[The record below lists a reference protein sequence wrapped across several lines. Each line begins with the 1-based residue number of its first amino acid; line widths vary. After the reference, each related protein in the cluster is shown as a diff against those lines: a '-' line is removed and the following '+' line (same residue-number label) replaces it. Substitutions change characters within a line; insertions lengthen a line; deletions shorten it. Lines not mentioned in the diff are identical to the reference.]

1 MSMLK
6 PRVIET
12 NEGIQNEFTVEVF
25 DAFARTM
32 RDKGWNGVDSMLQ
45 SGISS
50 GNILEVGPGPG
61 YIGLELLKKLPGAVL
76 TGCEISPAMIKMAE
90 KNATSYGADA
100 KYVLGN
106 AMDMPFEDSSFDAVI
121 SNGSLH
127 EWEEPKR
134 VFNEIYRVLRKGG
147 RYCITDLRRDVGQ
160 LKRRLVYFSTNP
172 KEMRPGL
179 ITSLNASYTADE
191 ILDILYDSNLKNA
204 SVRNEFFG
212 LCISG
217 EK

>member
-1 MSMLK
+1 MLK

-12 NEGIQNEFTVEVF
+12 NEGIQNELTAQVF
-25 DAFARTM
+25 DAFAKTM

-50 GNILEVGPGPG
+50 GNILEIGPGPG
-61 YIGLELLKKLPGAVL
+61 YIGLELLKKLSGAAL
-76 TGCEISPAMIKMAE
+76 TGCEISPAMIKIAE
-90 KNATSYGADA
+90 KNAASYGVDA
-100 KYVLGN
+100 KYVQGN
-106 AMDMPFEDSSFDAVI
+106 AISMPFEDSSFDAVI

-127 EWEEPKR
+127 EWEDPKR
-134 VFNEIYRVLRKGG
+134 VFNEIYRVLRQGG
-147 RYCITDLRRDVGQ
+147 RYCVTDLRRDVGW
-160 LKRRLVYFSTNP
+160 LKRSMVYHSTNP

-179 ITSLNASYTADE
+179 LSSLNASYTAGE
-191 ILDILYDSNLKNA
+191 ILEILSGSSLKNA
-204 SVRNEFFG
+204 SVKKEFFG

>member
-1 MSMLK
+1 MLK

-12 NEGIQNEFTVEVF
+12 NEGIQNELTAQVF
-25 DAFARTM
+25 DAFAKTM

-50 GNILEVGPGPG
+50 GNILEIGPGPG
-61 YIGLELLKKLPGAVL
+61 YIGLELLKKLSGAAL
-76 TGCEISPAMIKMAE
+76 TGCEISPAMIKIAE
-90 KNATSYGADA
+90 KNAASYSVDA
-100 KYVLGN
+100 KYVQGN
-106 AMDMPFEDSSFDAVI
+106 AISMPFEDSSFDAVI

-127 EWEEPKR
+127 EWEDPKR
-134 VFNEIYRVLRKGG
+134 VFNEIYRVLRHGG
-147 RYCITDLRRDVGQ
+147 RYCVTDLRRDVGW
-160 LKRRLVYFSTNP
+160 LKRSMVYHSTNP

-179 ITSLNASYTADE
+179 LSSLNASYTEGE
-191 ILDILYDSNLKNA
+191 ILEILSGSSLKNA
-204 SVRNEFFG
+204 SVKKEFFG

>member
-1 MSMLK
+1 MLK

-12 NEGIQNEFTVEVF
+12 NEGIQNELTAQVF
-25 DAFARTM
+25 DAFAKTM

-50 GNILEVGPGPG
+50 GNILEIGPGPG
-61 YIGLELLKKLPGAVL
+61 YIGLELLKKLSGAAL
-76 TGCEISPAMIKMAE
+76 TGCEISLAMIKIAE
-90 KNATSYGADA
+90 KNAASYGVDA
-100 KYVLGN
+100 KYVQGN
-106 AMDMPFEDSSFDAVI
+106 AISMPFEDSSFDAVI

-127 EWEEPKR
+127 EWEDPKR
-134 VFNEIYRVLRKGG
+134 VFNEIYRVLRQGG
-147 RYCITDLRRDVGQ
+147 RYCVTDLRRDVGW
-160 LKRRLVYFSTNP
+160 LKRSMVYHSTNP

-179 ITSLNASYTADE
+179 LSSLNASYTEGE
-191 ILDILYDSNLKNA
+191 ILEILSGSSLKNA
-204 SVRNEFFG
+204 SVKKEFFG

>member
-1 MSMLK
+1 MLK

-12 NEGIQNEFTVEVF
+12 NEGIQNELTAQVF
-25 DAFARTM
+25 DAFAKTM

-50 GNILEVGPGPG
+50 GNILEIGPGPG
-61 YIGLELLKKLPGAVL
+61 YIGLELLKKLSGAAL
-76 TGCEISPAMIKMAE
+76 TGCEISPAMIKIAE
-90 KNATSYGADA
+90 KNAASYGVDA
-100 KYVLGN
+100 KYVQGN
-106 AMDMPFEDSSFDAVI
+106 AISMPFEDSSFDAVI

-127 EWEEPKR
+127 EWEDPKR
-134 VFNEIYRVLRKGG
+134 VFNEIYRVLRQGG
-147 RYCITDLRRDVGQ
+147 RYCVTDLRRDVGW
-160 LKRRLVYFSTNP
+160 LKRSMVYHSTNP

-179 ITSLNASYTADE
+179 LSSLNASYTEGE
-191 ILDILYDSNLKNA
+191 ILEILSGSSLKNA
-204 SVRNEFFG
+204 SVKKEFFG

>member
-1 MSMLK
+1 MMK

-12 NEGIQNEFTVEVF
+12 NEGIQNELTAQIF
-25 DAFARTM
+25 DAFAKTM

-50 GNILEVGPGPG
+50 GNILEIGPGPG
-61 YIGLELLKKLPGAVL
+61 YIGLELLKKLSGAAL
-76 TGCEISPAMIKMAE
+76 TGCEISPAMIKIAE
-90 KNATSYGADA
+90 KNAASYGVDA
-100 KYVLGN
+100 KYVQGN
-106 AMDMPFEDSSFDAVI
+106 AISMPFEDSSFDAVI

-127 EWEEPKR
+127 EWEDPKR
-134 VFNEIYRVLRKGG
+134 VFNEIYRVLRQGG
-147 RYCITDLRRDVGQ
+147 RYCVTDLRRDVGW
-160 LKRRLVYFSTNP
+160 LKRSMVYHSTNP

-179 ITSLNASYTADE
+179 LSSLNASYTEGE
-191 ILDILYDSNLKNA
+191 ILEILSGSSLKNA
-204 SVRNEFFG
+204 SVKKEFFG

>member
-1 MSMLK
+1 MLK

-12 NEGIQNEFTVEVF
+12 NEGIQNELTAQVF
-25 DAFARTM
+25 DAFAKTM

-50 GNILEVGPGPG
+50 GNILEIGPGPG
-61 YIGLELLKKLPGAVL
+61 YIGLELLKKLSGAAL
-76 TGCEISPAMIKMAE
+76 TGCEISPAMIKIAE
-90 KNATSYGADA
+90 KNAASYSVDA
-100 KYVLGN
+100 KYVQGN
-106 AMDMPFEDSSFDAVI
+106 AISMPFEDSSFDAVI

-127 EWEEPKR
+127 EWEDPKR
-134 VFNEIYRVLRKGG
+134 VFNEIYRVLRHGG
-147 RYCITDLRRDVGQ
+147 RYCVTDLRRDVGW
-160 LKRRLVYFSTNP
+160 LKRSIVYHSTNP

-179 ITSLNASYTADE
+179 LSSLNASYTEGE
-191 ILDILYDSNLKNA
+191 ILEILSGSSLKNA
-204 SVRNEFFG
+204 SVKKEFFG

>member
-1 MSMLK
+1 MLK

-12 NEGIQNEFTVEVF
+12 NEGIQNELTVQIF
-25 DAFARTM
+25 DAFAKTM

-50 GNILEVGPGPG
+50 GNILEIGPGPG
-61 YIGLELLKKLPGAVL
+61 YIGLELLKKLSGAAL
-76 TGCEISPAMIKMAE
+76 TGCEISLAMIKIAE
-90 KNATSYGADA
+90 KNAASYGVDA
-100 KYVLGN
+100 KYVQGN
-106 AMDMPFEDSSFDAVI
+106 AISMPFEDSSFDAVI

-127 EWEEPKR
+127 EWEDPKR
-134 VFNEIYRVLRKGG
+134 VFNEIYRVLRHGG
-147 RYCITDLRRDVGQ
+147 RYCVTDLRRDVGW
-160 LKRRLVYFSTNP
+160 LKRSMVYHSTNP

-179 ITSLNASYTADE
+179 LSSLNASYTEGE
-191 ILDILYDSNLKNA
+191 ILEILSGSSLKNA
-204 SVRNEFFG
+204 SVKKEFFG

>member
-1 MSMLK
+1 MLK

-12 NEGIQNEFTVEVF
+12 NEGIQNELTAQVF
-25 DAFARTM
+25 DAFAKTM

-50 GNILEVGPGPG
+50 GNILEIGPGPG
-61 YIGLELLKKLPGAVL
+61 YIGLELLKKLSGAAL
-76 TGCEISPAMIKMAE
+76 TGCEISPAMIKIAE
-90 KNATSYGADA
+90 KNAASYSVDA
-100 KYVLGN
+100 KYVQGN
-106 AMDMPFEDSSFDAVI
+106 AISMPFEDSSFDAVI

-127 EWEEPKR
+127 EWEDPKR
-134 VFNEIYRVLRKGG
+134 VFNEIYRVLRQGG
-147 RYCITDLRRDVGQ
+147 RYCVTDLRRDVGW
-160 LKRRLVYFSTNP
+160 LKRSMVYHSTNP

-179 ITSLNASYTADE
+179 LSSLNASYTEGE
-191 ILDILYDSNLKNA
+191 ILEILSGSSLKNA
-204 SVRNEFFG
+204 SVKKEFFG

>member
-1 MSMLK
+1 MLK

-12 NEGIQNEFTVEVF
+12 NEGIQNELTVQIF
-25 DAFARTM
+25 DAFAKTM

-50 GNILEVGPGPG
+50 GNILEIGPGPG
-61 YIGLELLKKLPGAVL
+61 YIGLELLKKLSGAAL
-76 TGCEISPAMIKMAE
+76 TGCEISPAMIKIAE
-90 KNATSYGADA
+90 KNAASYGVDA
-100 KYVLGN
+100 KYVQGN
-106 AMDMPFEDSSFDAVI
+106 AISMPFEDSSFDAVI

-127 EWEEPKR
+127 EWEDPKR
-134 VFNEIYRVLRKGG
+134 VFNEIYRVLRQGG
-147 RYCITDLRRDVGQ
+147 RYCVTDLRRDVGW
-160 LKRRLVYFSTNP
+160 LKRSMVYHSTNP

-179 ITSLNASYTADE
+179 LSSLNASYTEGE
-191 ILDILYDSNLKNA
+191 ILEILSGSSLKNA
-204 SVRNEFFG
+204 SVKKEFFG